1 MVLLLRSP
9 ACSSMSCAHL
19 RFHLR
24 TVFFF
29 LFKQASAST
38 RTCVS
43 AHCIDLFSKPTLGK
57 KESFCAPSDHY
68 CVLYC
73 AFFFFYCNY
82 YLAGNRERKV
92 ENYRKVLSCR
102 DS

>member
-29 LFKQASAST
+29 FCSSKLQLLLARVCLRTASASF
-38 RTCVS
+38 RNQR
-43 AHCIDLFSKPTLGK
+43 LEK
-57 KESFCAPSDHY
+57 KRAFVRRATTTACY
-68 CVLYC
+68 IVL
-73 AFFFFYCNY
+73 FFFFTVTTIW
-82 YLAGNRERKV
+82 LGIGKEKWRITAR
-92 ENYRKVLSCR
+92 S
-102 DS
+102 

>member
-1 MVLLLRSP
+1 MVLLLRSL

-24 TVFFF
+24 TVFFFF

-43 AHCIDLFSKPTLGK
+43 AHCIGLFSKPTLGK
-57 KESFCAPSDHY
+57 KKRAFVRRATTTACY
-68 CVLYC
+68 IVL
-73 AFFFFYCNY
+73 FFFFTVTTIW
-82 YLAGNRERKV
+82 LGIGKEKWRITAR
-92 ENYRKVLSCR
+92 S
-102 DS
+102 

>member
-29 LFKQASAST
+29 VQASFSFYSHV
-38 RTCVS
+38 CVC
-43 AHCIDLFSKPTLGK
+43 ALHRPLFETNAWK
-57 KESFCAPSDHY
+57 KRELLCAERPLLRAIL
-68 CVLYC
+68 C
-73 AFFFFYCNY
+73 FFFFYCNY